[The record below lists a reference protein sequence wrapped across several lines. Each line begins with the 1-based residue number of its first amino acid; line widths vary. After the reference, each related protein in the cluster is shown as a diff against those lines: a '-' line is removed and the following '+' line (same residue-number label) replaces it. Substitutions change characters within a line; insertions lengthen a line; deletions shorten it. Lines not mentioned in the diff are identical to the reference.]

1 MPQHSIFGPDVH
13 PSRLVIELEERDQHD
28 GGGIVVTLKAATPT
42 RPLMAYDVYTLTGY
56 QADYLGTLL
65 DRLGMS
71 YFTAERIADLRRIF
85 AKTVKEAR
93 RHDAKMTG

>member
-13 PSRLVIELEERDQHD
+13 PSRLVIELEERDHHE

-42 RPLMAYDVYTLTGY
+42 RPLTTYDVYALTGY

-65 DRLGMS
+65 ERLGMS
-71 YFTAERIADLRRIF
+71 YLTAERIADLRRIF
-85 AKTVKEAR
+85 TRTVREAR
-93 RHDAKMTG
+93 RHDAKMTL